1 MSMSFSPAP
10 AGIIGKTL
18 SSLITSALMRQGP
31 SSQAIAALSTRST
44 SAGRLMWNPLIP

>member
-18 SSLITSALMRQGP
+18 SSLITSASIRQGP
-31 SSQAIAALSTRST
+31 SFQAIAALRTRST
-44 SAGRLMWNPLIP
+44 SAGRRMWKPLIP